1 MDTKGN
7 LITENKRGANTL
19 TRVSGNLVRLPMI
32 EQFLT
37 YKAKELGWSSAL
49 GNKGNSF
56 VVIPLQTEDKK
67 NELVL
72 ISSLDVSLDEVNKI
86 IAESALP
93 NFCRLHRLLKVTE
106 IPLLSSG
113 NADVKALTELAHRE
127 FL

>member
-1 MDTKGN
+1 
-7 LITENKRGANTL
+7 
-19 TRVSGNLVRLPMI
+19 MI